1 MLLPAFDY
9 QRPAGLAE
17 ALGLLA
23 QAGGEARPLA
33 GGTDLLVNLK
43 LGKQGCRLVVDL
55 DGLDELRE
63 TGGGGS
69 KMRLGALVTAAW
81 LARRAGAMGLMGL
94 AEAGAALGSPQVRN
108 RATIGG
114 NLCTARPAG
123 DLCTMLLALGASAEL
138 AGPLGGRQ
146 VALAD
151 FFQGPGRTVMGA
163 GELLTAALLPPAGPG
178 QGSAFE
184 KLGLRQA
191 MEIALVSAAAWLELT
206 PDGKGVVAGR
216 VALGAVAPTPL
227 LSAGAAQ
234 ALAGQPADEATIAR
248 AAAAAAADAK
258 PIDDHRGSA
267 DYRRQM
273 AQVLSR
279 RALGRALAAAKAGL
293 EAKA

>member
-17 ALGLLA
+17 AMGLLA
-23 QAGGEARPLA
+23 QGNGEARPLA

-43 LGKQGCRLVVDL
+43 LGKLGCRLVVDL
-55 DGLDELRE
+55 DGLDELKE
-63 TGGGGS
+63 TAGGAAGV
-69 KMRLGALVTAAW
+69 RLGALITAGW
-81 LARRAGAMGLMGL
+81 LANRAGAMGLNGL

-123 DLCTMLLALGASAEL
+123 DLCTMLLALGGSALL
-138 AGPLGGRQ
+138 AGPMGEREVTLTE
-146 VALAD
+146 
-151 FFQGPGRTVMGA
+151 FFRGPGRTAMTE
-163 GELLTAALLPPAGPG
+163 GELLVAAELPPTGPG

-191 MEIALVSAAAWLELT
+191 MEIALVSAAAWIELT
-206 PDGKGVVAGR
+206 PDGAGVKAGR

-227 LSAGAAQ
+227 LCAGAVQ
-234 ALAGQPADEATIAR
+234 ALAGQAADAATIAR

-273 AQVLSR
+273 AEVLSR
-279 RALGRALAAAKAGL
+279 RALTRALALAKSGR